1 MRVVIAI
8 DGSHVALRA
17 LRTFLGLAKEL
28 AAVPE
33 VHLVSV
39 ADYIEM
45 PAGLAKAPPQAPDLL
60 ASEAETALAAASE
73 LARELG
79 AHVETSVLHGHVV
92 DAIVDY
98 ARRIDAHLIV
108 AGTHG
113 RKGFQRAVLGS
124 TCEGLLRRS
133 DVPVLSVRHG

>member
-8 DGSHVALRA
+8 DGSYVALRA

-28 AAVPE
+28 AAPPE

-45 PAGLAKAPPQAPDLL
+45 PAGLSKAPPQAPDLL

-79 AHVETSVLHGHVV
+79 AQVRPVLLHGHVV
-92 DAIVDY
+92 DAVLEY
-98 ARRIDAHLIV
+98 ARQIDAGLIV

-113 RKGFQRAVLGS
+113 RKGFRRAVLGS
-124 TCEGLLRRS
+124 TCEGLLRHS
-133 DVPVLSVRHG
+133 DLPVLSVRYG